1 MRGEFPSREFMRG
14 TARKPRTLTDCC
26 DEFNCKRAPTA
37 AALQNLQ
44 TTTHIGAS
52 VNTSTLIDA
61 ESPARPADDA
71 AASQYAIAAS
81 ASLQER
87 PTRTL
92 KHGDT
97 FVVFD
102 LRGDI
107 GGEPGNSEGLYH
119 RDTRILSQF
128 QLLLEEARPLL
139 LSSMTQDDNAV
150 FSADLSNPDLLAN
163 GQVALRREQI
173 HLHRLKFVWNAAC
186 YERLLVRN
194 FSDAPLQ
201 VRLTFRFSSDFA
213 DLFEVR
219 GERRAARGE
228 SSAELES
235 DRGVLLKYLGLDKI
249 ERVTRLTFDPAP
261 KTLTIGRAVYE
272 LALKPRETRRIF
284 LRYGVR
290 DGDAGEWTGR
300 RFYRQMRSARHA
312 LRESSSRAASVD
324 SSNSV
329 FNEIVRRSV
338 SDLYMLITDTP
349 QGHYPYAGTPWFS
362 TPFGR
367 DGIVTA
373 LMTLWIDPSIAKGVL
388 RFLAATQAT
397 AAEPERDAE
406 PGKILHEM
414 RHGEM
419 ANLREVPFGR
429 YYGSVDSTPL
439 FVLLL
444 GEYFVRSGDLDTVR
458 ELWPNV
464 EAALGWIDTYGDR
477 DGDGFV
483 EYYRQTK
490 EGLANQGWKDSHDAI
505 FHSDGRTAEGPIAL
519 CEVQAYVYGAKRHA
533 ALLAAALGHHAHAGS
548 LQAQAASLRRQFE
561 EKFWCEELS
570 TYALAL
576 DGAKQPCRVVASN
589 AGQVLLTGIA
599 APEHAQRVTATLLSS
614 SAFSG
619 WGIRT
624 VAHSAARYN
633 PMSYHNGSVWP
644 HDNGLI
650 AMGMARYGHKQA
662 AAQVFSAIFDAA
674 SYMELRRL
682 PELFC
687 GFARMQHN
695 APTQYPVACS
705 PQAWASA
712 TTLSLL
718 QATLGLE
725 LFDGSGEIAFYR
737 PVLPEFLSHVH
748 LRNLRLSGGSVD
760 VLLHRHGN
768 DVAAT
773 VTRRDGDVAVVVKY

>member
-1 MRGEFPSREFMRG
+1 M
-14 TARKPRTLTDCC
+14 
-26 DEFNCKRAPTA
+26 
-37 AALQNLQ
+37 
-44 TTTHIGAS
+44 
-52 VNTSTLIDA
+52 NTSTLVDTDMLKTD
-61 ESPARPADDA
+61 SPAHSVDDA
-71 AASQYAIAAS
+71 SAPQYAISAS
-81 ASLQER
+81 ANLQER
-87 PTRTL
+87 RTRTL

-97 FVVFD
+97 FAVFD
-102 LRGDI
+102 QRGDI
-107 GGEPGNSEGLYH
+107 GGELGNSEGLYH

-128 QLLLEEARPLL
+128 QLLLEDARPLL

-150 FSADLSNPDLLAN
+150 FSADLSNPDLLVD
-163 GQVALRREQI
+163 GQIALRREQL
-173 HLHRLKFVWNAAC
+173 HLHRTKFVWSGAC

-194 FSDAPLQ
+194 FSDAALH
-201 VRLTFRFSSDFA
+201 VRLTFRFASDFA

-219 GERRAARGE
+219 GEHRTAHGE
-228 SSAELES
+228 SSAELTS
-235 DRGVLLKYLGLDKI
+235 DHGVLLRYEGLDRI
-249 ERVTRLTFDPAP
+249 ERATGLTFAPAP
-261 KTLTIGRAVYE
+261 KTLTTGRAAYE

-284 LRYGVR
+284 VRYGIA
-290 DGDAGEWTGR
+290 DDALEWSGR
-300 RFYRQMRSARHA
+300 NFYRQMRAARHA

-362 TPFGR
+362 PPFGR
-367 DGIVTA
+367 DGIITA
-373 LMTLWIDPSIAKGVL
+373 LMTLWVDPSIAKGVL
-388 RFLAATQAT
+388 GFLASTQAT
-397 AAEPERDAE
+397 AVESVRDAE

-444 GEYFVRSGDLDTVR
+444 GEYFVRTGDIDTVR
-458 ELWPNV
+458 ALWPNAQ
-464 EAALGWIDTYGDR
+464 AALRWIDIYGDR

-519 CEVQAYVYGAKRHA
+519 CEVQAYVYGAKRHG
-533 ALLAAALGHHAHAGS
+533 ALMAAALGHHDLASS
-548 LQAQAASLRRQFE
+548 LQAQAVALRQQFE
-561 EKFWCEELS
+561 QKFWLEDLS

-576 DGAKQPCRVVASN
+576 DGAKQPCRVVSSN

-599 APEHAQRVTATLLSS
+599 SPEHAQRVTDTLLTP
-614 SAFSG
+614 AMFSG

-624 VAHSAARYN
+624 VAMSAARYN

-650 AMGMARYGHKQA
+650 AMGMARYGHKHA
-662 AAQVFSAIFDAA
+662 AAQVFGALFDAA
-674 SYMELRRL
+674 SYMDLRRL

-687 GFARMQHN
+687 GFLRRQHN

-712 TTLSLL
+712 TTLCVL

-725 LFDGSGEIAFYR
+725 LFDGSREVAFYR
-737 PVLPEFLSHVH
+737 PVLPEFLDHVH
-748 LRNLRLSGGSVD
+748 LRNLRLTGGSVD

-768 DVAAT
+768 DVAVT
-773 VTRRDGDVAVVVKY
+773 VTRREGDVVVVVRY